1 MSSTLV
7 YLPADDLVVGHFVHL
22 DLGWLEHPF
31 PFNTFKIL
39 SQDQLEII
47 RGLRLDKVRVD
58 LKKSTVTETPAE
70 PPPPPA
76 EEETTTPD
84 ISLAHGA
91 AIEMKRQRIAQ
102 NKVLRTRI
110 NATEKQFVQAA
121 KTCRE
126 ITRNIFSNPKS
137 TIAQAS
143 GLIGGLAD
151 SLLNDSEA
159 IVHLLGDKIAGEEI
173 YHHALNVAMLA
184 LLLGR
189 ELKLERRQLDVIG
202 LATLLHDV
210 GKVEI
215 PDRVLLKKDPY
226 TSAERE
232 LIKEHVAYGI
242 NIAKNAGLDPLA
254 LRIIA
259 EHHENVDGS
268 GYPRG
273 LKGEAMSVG
282 GRVLALTNAYDNL
295 CNPPNIAN
303 ALTPNEALSLMFARQ
318 RSKYDTAMLGRF
330 VRILGVYPPGTVVLL
345 SNDSIGMVLSIN
357 SAQPLRPVVII
368 YDAHIPKNEAMIVN
382 LEQDREV
389 NIVKALRP
397 SQLPR
402 PVYEYLSPR
411 QRVTY
416 SFEQPGS
423 GH

>member
-7 YLPADDLVVGHFVHL
+7 YLPTDDLAIGHFVHL

-31 PFNTFKIL
+31 PFNAFKIL
-39 SQDQLEII
+39 SQDQLNVI

-58 LKKSTVTETPAE
+58 LKKSTVVEKPAE
-70 PPPPPA
+70 PLPV
-76 EEETTTPD
+76 EEEISTPD
-84 ISLAHGA
+84 VSPAHDA
-91 AIEMKRQRIAQ
+91 AIEMKRQRIAH

-126 ITRNIFSNPKS
+126 IARTIFSNPKA

-143 GLIGGLAD
+143 SLIGGLAD

-202 LATLLHDV
+202 LATLLHDI

-226 TSAERE
+226 TAAERE

-242 NIAKNAGLDPLA
+242 TIAKNAGLDPVA

-259 EHHENVDGS
+259 EHHEHVDGS

-273 LKGEAMSVG
+273 LKDEAISVG

-318 RSKYDTAMLGRF
+318 RSKYDVAMLGRF

-345 SNDSIGMVLSIN
+345 SNERVGMVLSIN
-357 SAQPLRPVVII
+357 SAQPLRPVVTI
-368 YDAHIPKNEAMIVN
+368 YDAHIPKHEAMIVN
-382 LEQDREV
+382 LEQELEV
-389 NIVKALRP
+389 SITKALRP

-402 PVYEYLSPR
+402 PIYDYLSPR

-416 SFEQPGS
+416 SFEQPGA

>member
-1 MSSTLV
+1 MTSTLV
-7 YLPADDLVVGHFVHL
+7 YLPANELAVGHFVHL
-22 DLGWLEHPF
+22 ELGWLEHPF

-39 SQDQLEII
+39 SQEQLDVI
-47 RGLRLDKVRVD
+47 RGLRLSKVRVD
-58 LKKSTVTETPAE
+58 LKKSSVAE
-70 PPPPPA
+70 NPPPPA
-76 EEETTTPD
+76 LVEETPSKTETSP
-84 ISLAHGA
+84 AQTA

-102 NKVLRTRI
+102 NQVLRTRI

-126 ITRNIFSNPKS
+126 LNRSIFSNPKGS
-137 TIAQAS
+137 IEQANC
-143 GLIGGLAD
+143 LIGGLAD

-173 YHHALNVAMLA
+173 YHHSLNVAMLA

-189 ELKLERRQLDVIG
+189 EMKLERHHLDVIG
-202 LATLLHDV
+202 LAALLHDI

-215 PDRVLLKKDPY
+215 PDRVLLKKDPH
-226 TSAERE
+226 THAERE
-232 LIKEHVAYGI
+232 LIKEHVAYGY
-242 NIAKNAGLDPLA
+242 NIAKNAGVDPLV

-273 LKGEAMSVG
+273 SKGEAISVG

-295 CNPPNIAN
+295 CNPPIIAN
-303 ALTPNEALSLMFARQ
+303 ALTPNEALSLMFAKQ
-318 RSKYDTAMLGRF
+318 RSKYDVAILGRF

-345 SNDSIGMVLSIN
+345 SNEGIGMVLSIN
-357 SAQPLRPVVII
+357 AAQPLRPVVII
-368 YDAHIPKNEAMIVN
+368 YDAHIPKSEAMIVN

-411 QRVTY
+411 QRITY
-416 SFEQPGS
+416 SFDQQG
-423 GH
+423 GGR